1 MNRPFPLW
9 RNNSRWASV
18 RKSTEACGIYSRVTS
33 RPVEKDVQLREEHV
47 SVHRRPA
54 DRPVSDADR
63 AFEERT
69 IEASETVER
78 PVVSKEARIVE
89 EVVVG
94 KDVQQRTETVH
105 NTVRRT
111 DVQVDQVAAGK
122 SSEAPLVDSLA
133 RNWPGTSDTAA
144 ATGTR
149 WNRKCAG
156 PSSSVTLATNGSS
169 SRKRSIA
176 GMRKSARRFRTWMC
190 CGVNPAAHVRVFRA

>member
-1 MNRPFPLW
+1 MEEQLQVGKRQEEHGG
-9 RNNSRWASV
+9 V
-18 RKSTEACGIYSRVTS
+18 RIYSRVTS

-94 KDVQQRTETVH
+94 KDVQQRTETVRD
-105 NTVRRT
+105 TVRRT

-122 SSEAPLVDSLA
+122 SSEAPLVDSFAQELA
-133 RNWPGTSDTAA
+133 RDQRYRGRDWDSLEPEVRRSFEQRYPGNKWEQFKEAIHR
-144 ATGTR
+144 GYE
-149 WNRKCAG
+149 K
-156 PSSSVTLATNGSS
+156 
-169 SRKRSIA
+169 
-176 GMRKSARRFRTWMC
+176 
-190 CGVNPAAHVRVFRA
+190 VREKV